1 MDKVDTSLTVLAMS
15 QQAFRPYHTQ
25 PSAGVKQEGE
35 KNVDGCLDM
44 PHCVWVKKKVF
55 IMTYYMRIQGLLAPE
70 RTF

>member
-25 PSAGVKQEGE
+25 PLAGVKQEGE

-44 PHCVWVKKKVF
+44 PHCVWVKKKKKF
-55 IMTYYMRIQGLLAPE
+55 S
-70 RTF
+70 